1 MTVVGL
7 GGITSG
13 AGGEHRAA
21 RVDAKRMGHGGG
33 EASGQGMGGGDN
45 LRPRQVGG
53 GGMVVRVVY
62 TIVLIN
68 SRDYL
73 SVWFISRIII
83 IWSINVILYRSV
95 SKVCIILR
103 SPKDRG
109 TSIILCDVVSH
120 KINELVQIPFIH

>member
-1 MTVVGL
+1 VPHGHRRGSGQRLPHTGADGRMVDPGIVSACLDGAWMTVVGL

-73 SVWFISRIII
+73 SV
-83 IWSINVILYRSV
+83 
-95 SKVCIILR
+95 
-103 SPKDRG
+103 
-109 TSIILCDVVSH
+109 
-120 KINELVQIPFIH
+120 